1 MHALPIAITLKRRR
15 AFQSFLGVSPALI
28 AIGLFLI
35 VPILIVIGYSLM
47 EANPYGGVN
56 KVFSSDAYTSLLFE
70 RQLDDSLAFADSY
83 LLIALRSIG
92 IAGLTTVITLLVG
105 FPVAVWLAMQP
116 PHRRGLL
123 IFLITVPFWA
133 NLLIRT
139 YAWILLLR
147 NTGVINNSLMG
158 LGVIDQ
164 PLQLLYT
171 DGAVLLG
178 LVYTYAPFVVLPIY
192 ATLEK
197 MDIRL
202 LEAAQDLYAGR
213 IRTLRKVVLPIAKPG
228 IFAGAIL
235 TFVPCLG
242 AMIAPELLG
251 GGTRMMLGNLI
262 FRQFSDARNW
272 PFGAALSLVLMAAV
286 MLVLT
291 VYALRA
297 GRQRIAKGGAWCG
310 VYSIHTAL
318 GCRIFQAS
326 VVSASCSTYTST
338 RPSWC
343 WWCSRSTPTSP
354 RPYGPASA
362 WTGTGRRSPT
372 RPCARRR
379 ATVC

>member
-1 MHALPIAITLKRRR
+1 MTAFPPPPRPSTRERRQVL
-15 AFQSFLGVSPALI
+15 AQVLGVSPALL
-28 AIGLFLI
+28 AIGVFLVIPIFI
-35 VPILIVIGYSLM
+35 VVAYSLM
-47 EANPYGGVN
+47 QANPYGGVDP
-56 KVFSSDAYTSLLFE
+56 VFSTEAYVGLVFE
-70 RQLDDSLAFADSY
+70 RQLDDSLALATTY
-83 LLIALRSIG
+83 LMIALRSIG
-92 IAGLTTVITLLVG
+92 IAGATTLITLLIG
-105 FPVAVWLAMQP
+105 FLVAVWLAMQP
-116 PHRRGLL
+116 VRRRGLL

-147 NTGVINNSLMG
+147 DTGVINNGLVGMG
-158 LGVIDQ
+158 LIEH
-164 PLQLLYT
+164 PLPLLYNN
-171 DGAVLLG
+171 GAVLVG

-213 IRTLRKVVLPIAKPG
+213 WRTLRKVVWPIARPG
-228 IFAGAIL
+228 VMAGAIL

-291 VYALRA
+291 LYALRA
-297 GRQRIAKGGAWCG
+297 ERRQALTGA
-310 VYSIHTAL
+310 S
-318 GCRIFQAS
+318 Q
-326 VVSASCSTYTST
+326 
-338 RPSWC
+338 
-343 WWCSRSTPTSP
+343 
-354 RPYGPASA
+354 
-362 WTGTGRRSPT
+362 
-372 RPCARRR
+372 
-379 ATVC
+379 

>member
-1 MHALPIAITLKRRR
+1 MHASSISQHLERRKALR
-15 AFQSFLGVSPALI
+15 SFLGVSPALV

-47 EANPYGGVN
+47 ESNPYGGVN

-92 IAGLTTVITLLVG
+92 IAGLTTVITLLIG

-116 PHRRGLL
+116 VQRRGLL

-158 LGVIDQ
+158 LGVIHE

-213 IRTLRKVVLPIAKPG
+213 WRTLRKVVLPIAKPG

-297 GRQRIAKGGAWCG
+297 QRQKTLQEGA
-310 VYSIHTAL
+310 
-318 GCRIFQAS
+318 
-326 VVSASCSTYTST
+326 
-338 RPSWC
+338 
-343 WWCSRSTPTSP
+343 
-354 RPYGPASA
+354 
-362 WTGTGRRSPT
+362 
-372 RPCARRR
+372 
-379 ATVC
+379 

>member
-1 MHALPIAITLKRRR
+1 MNPTSLAPGAQLARRQAMQR
-15 AFQSFLGVSPALI
+15 FLGVSPALV

-35 VPILIVIGYSLM
+35 LPILIVVAYSLM

-56 KVFSSDAYTSLLFE
+56 RAFSIESYLSLLFE

-83 LLIALRSIG
+83 LVIALRSLG
-92 IAGLTTVITLLVG
+92 IAAATTAITLLVG

-116 PHRRGLL
+116 AHRRGLL

-147 NTGVINNSLMG
+147 GSGVVNTSLMG
-158 LGVIDQ
+158 LGLIDQ

-192 ATLEK
+192 ACLEK
-197 MDIRL
+197 MDMRL

-213 IRTLRKVVLPIAKPG
+213 LRTLRKVVLPIARPG
-228 IFAGAIL
+228 ILAGAIL

-251 GGTRMMLGNLI
+251 GGTKMMLGNLI

-291 VYALRA
+291 FYALRA
-297 GRQRIAKGGAWCG
+297 ERQRLARGG
-310 VYSIHTAL
+310 V
-318 GCRIFQAS
+318 
-326 VVSASCSTYTST
+326 
-338 RPSWC
+338 
-343 WWCSRSTPTSP
+343 
-354 RPYGPASA
+354 
-362 WTGTGRRSPT
+362 
-372 RPCARRR
+372 
-379 ATVC
+379 

>member
-1 MHALPIAITLKRRR
+1 MHASSISQHLERRKALR
-15 AFQSFLGVSPALI
+15 SVLGVSPALI

-92 IAGLTTVITLLVG
+92 IAGLTTLITLLIG

-116 PHRRGLL
+116 VQRRGLL

-158 LGVIDQ
+158 LGVIHE

-213 IRTLRKVVLPIAKPG
+213 WRTLRKVVLPIAKPG

-297 GRQRIAKGGAWCG
+297 QRQRTLQEGA
-310 VYSIHTAL
+310 
-318 GCRIFQAS
+318 
-326 VVSASCSTYTST
+326 
-338 RPSWC
+338 
-343 WWCSRSTPTSP
+343 
-354 RPYGPASA
+354 
-362 WTGTGRRSPT
+362 
-372 RPCARRR
+372 
-379 ATVC
+379 

>member
-1 MHALPIAITLKRRR
+1 MHRSTRSGAALHERR
-15 AFQSFLGVSPALI
+15 QSLRNLLGVSPSLL

-35 VPILIVIGYSLM
+35 VPILLVVGYSLM
-47 EANPYGGVN
+47 EANPYGGVEP
-56 KVFSSDAYTSLLFE
+56 VFSTEAYLSLLFE
-70 RQLDDSLAFADSY
+70 RQLDDSLAFVDAY

-92 IAGLTTVITLLVG
+92 IAAATTLVTLLIG

-116 PHRRGLL
+116 PHKRGLL

-147 NTGVINNSLMG
+147 ESGVVNGTLMG
-158 LGVIDQ
+158 LGLVDQ

-197 MDIRL
+197 MDMRL

-213 IRTLRKVVLPIAKPG
+213 WRTLRKVVLPIARPG
-228 IFAGAIL
+228 ILAGAIL

-242 AMIAPELLG
+242 AMVAPELLG

-272 PFGAALSLVLMAAV
+272 PFGSALALVLMAAV

-291 VYALRA
+291 LYALRA
-297 GRQRIAKGGAWCG
+297 ERVRIARGG
-310 VYSIHTAL
+310 V
-318 GCRIFQAS
+318 
-326 VVSASCSTYTST
+326 
-338 RPSWC
+338 
-343 WWCSRSTPTSP
+343 
-354 RPYGPASA
+354 
-362 WTGTGRRSPT
+362 
-372 RPCARRR
+372 
-379 ATVC
+379 

>member
-1 MHALPIAITLKRRR
+1 MHASSISQHLERRKALR
-15 AFQSFLGVSPALI
+15 SFLGVSPALV

-92 IAGLTTVITLLVG
+92 IAGLTTVITLLIG

-116 PHRRGLL
+116 VQRRGLL

-158 LGVIDQ
+158 LGVIHE

-297 GRQRIAKGGAWCG
+297 QRQKALQEGA
-310 VYSIHTAL
+310 
-318 GCRIFQAS
+318 
-326 VVSASCSTYTST
+326 
-338 RPSWC
+338 
-343 WWCSRSTPTSP
+343 
-354 RPYGPASA
+354 
-362 WTGTGRRSPT
+362 
-372 RPCARRR
+372 
-379 ATVC
+379 

>member
-1 MHALPIAITLKRRR
+1 MTQAIQPPGALLARRQ
-15 AFQSFLGVSPALI
+15 AMQSFLGVSPALV

-35 VPILIVIGYSLM
+35 LPILIVVAYSLM

-56 KVFSSDAYTSLLFE
+56 RVFSTESYLSLLFE

-83 LLIALRSIG
+83 LVIALRSVG
-92 IAGLTTVITLLVG
+92 VAAATTAITLLVG

-116 PHRRGLL
+116 AHRRGLL

-147 NTGVINNSLMG
+147 GTGVVNNGLMG
-158 LGVIDQ
+158 LGLIDQ
-164 PLQLLYT
+164 PLQLLYSE
-171 DGAVLLG
+171 GAVLLG

-192 ATLEK
+192 ACLEK
-197 MDIRL
+197 MDMRL

-213 IRTLRKVVLPIAKPG
+213 LRTLRKVVLPIARPG
-228 IFAGAIL
+228 ILAGAIL

-251 GGTRMMLGNLI
+251 GGTKMMLGNLI

-291 VYALRA
+291 LYALRA
-297 GRQRIAKGGAWCG
+297 ERQRHARGG
-310 VYSIHTAL
+310 V
-318 GCRIFQAS
+318 
-326 VVSASCSTYTST
+326 
-338 RPSWC
+338 
-343 WWCSRSTPTSP
+343 
-354 RPYGPASA
+354 
-362 WTGTGRRSPT
+362 
-372 RPCARRR
+372 
-379 ATVC
+379 

>member
-1 MHALPIAITLKRRR
+1 MHASSISQHLERRKALR
-15 AFQSFLGVSPALI
+15 SVLGVSPALI

-56 KVFSSDAYTSLLFE
+56 KVFSSDAYTALLFE
-70 RQLDDSLAFADSY
+70 RQLDDSLAFTDSY

-92 IAGLTTVITLLVG
+92 IAGLTTLITLLIG

-116 PHRRGLL
+116 VQRRGLL

-147 NTGVINNSLMG
+147 NTGVINNSLMDLG
-158 LGVIDQ
+158 LIHE

-213 IRTLRKVVLPIAKPG
+213 WRTLRKVVLPIAKQG

-297 GRQRIAKGGAWCG
+297 QRQRPLQEGA
-310 VYSIHTAL
+310 
-318 GCRIFQAS
+318 
-326 VVSASCSTYTST
+326 
-338 RPSWC
+338 
-343 WWCSRSTPTSP
+343 
-354 RPYGPASA
+354 
-362 WTGTGRRSPT
+362 
-372 RPCARRR
+372 
-379 ATVC
+379 

>member
-1 MHALPIAITLKRRR
+1 MHRSTRSGAALHARR
-15 AFQSFLGVSPALI
+15 QSLRNLLGVSPALL

-35 VPILIVIGYSLM
+35 VPILLVVGYSLM
-47 EANPYGGVN
+47 EANPYGGVEP
-56 KVFSSDAYTSLLFE
+56 VFSTEAYLSLLFE
-70 RQLDDSLAFADSY
+70 RQLDDSLAFVDAY

-92 IAGLTTVITLLVG
+92 IAAATTLVTLLIG

-116 PHRRGLL
+116 PHKRGLL

-147 NTGVINNSLMG
+147 ETGVVNGTLVG
-158 LGVIDQ
+158 LGLVDQ

-197 MDIRL
+197 MDMRL

-213 IRTLRKVVLPIAKPG
+213 WRTLRKVVLPIARPG
-228 IFAGAIL
+228 ILAGAIL

-242 AMIAPELLG
+242 AMVAPELLG

-272 PFGAALSLVLMAAV
+272 PFGSALALVLMAAV

-291 VYALRA
+291 LYALRA
-297 GRQRIAKGGAWCG
+297 ERVRIARGG
-310 VYSIHTAL
+310 V
-318 GCRIFQAS
+318 
-326 VVSASCSTYTST
+326 
-338 RPSWC
+338 
-343 WWCSRSTPTSP
+343 
-354 RPYGPASA
+354 
-362 WTGTGRRSPT
+362 
-372 RPCARRR
+372 
-379 ATVC
+379 

>member
-1 MHALPIAITLKRRR
+1 MHASSISQHLERRKALR
-15 AFQSFLGVSPALI
+15 SFLGVSPALV

-92 IAGLTTVITLLVG
+92 IAGLTTVITLLIG

-116 PHRRGLL
+116 VQRRGLL

-158 LGVIDQ
+158 LGVIHE

-197 MDIRL
+197 MDTRL

-272 PFGAALSLVLMAAV
+272 PFGAALSLVLMATV

-297 GRQRIAKGGAWCG
+297 QRQKTLQEGA
-310 VYSIHTAL
+310 
-318 GCRIFQAS
+318 
-326 VVSASCSTYTST
+326 
-338 RPSWC
+338 
-343 WWCSRSTPTSP
+343 
-354 RPYGPASA
+354 
-362 WTGTGRRSPT
+362 
-372 RPCARRR
+372 
-379 ATVC
+379 

>member
-228 IFAGAIL
+228 IFAGTIL

-297 GRQRIAKGGAWCG
+297 ERQRIAKGGA
-310 VYSIHTAL
+310 
-318 GCRIFQAS
+318 
-326 VVSASCSTYTST
+326 
-338 RPSWC
+338 
-343 WWCSRSTPTSP
+343 
-354 RPYGPASA
+354 
-362 WTGTGRRSPT
+362 
-372 RPCARRR
+372 
-379 ATVC
+379 

>member
-1 MHALPIAITLKRRR
+1 MQASSISQHLERRK
-15 AFQSFLGVSPALI
+15 AFRSFLGVSPALVT
-28 AIGLFLI
+28 IGLFLI
-35 VPILIVIGYSLM
+35 VPILIVIAYSLM

-92 IAGLTTVITLLVG
+92 IAGLTTVITLLIG

-116 PHRRGLL
+116 VQRRGLL

-158 LGVIDQ
+158 LGVIHE

-251 GGTRMMLGNLI
+251 GGTKMMLGNLI

-297 GRQRIAKGGAWCG
+297 QRQRNVQEGA
-310 VYSIHTAL
+310 
-318 GCRIFQAS
+318 
-326 VVSASCSTYTST
+326 
-338 RPSWC
+338 
-343 WWCSRSTPTSP
+343 
-354 RPYGPASA
+354 
-362 WTGTGRRSPT
+362 
-372 RPCARRR
+372 
-379 ATVC
+379 

>member
-1 MHALPIAITLKRRR
+1 MHASSISQHLERRKALR
-15 AFQSFLGVSPALI
+15 SFLGVSPALI

-56 KVFSSDAYTSLLFE
+56 QVFSSNAYTALLFE
-70 RQLDDSLAFADSY
+70 RQLDDSLAFTDSY

-92 IAGLTTVITLLVG
+92 IAGLTTVITLLIG

-116 PHRRGLL
+116 VQRRGLL

-147 NTGVINNSLMG
+147 NTGVINNSLMDLG
-158 LGVIDQ
+158 LIQ
-164 PLQLLYT
+164 EPLQLLYT

-213 IRTLRKVVLPIAKPG
+213 WRTLRKVVLPIAKPG

-297 GRQRIAKGGAWCG
+297 QRQRTLQEGA
-310 VYSIHTAL
+310 
-318 GCRIFQAS
+318 
-326 VVSASCSTYTST
+326 
-338 RPSWC
+338 
-343 WWCSRSTPTSP
+343 
-354 RPYGPASA
+354 
-362 WTGTGRRSPT
+362 
-372 RPCARRR
+372 
-379 ATVC
+379 

>member
-1 MHALPIAITLKRRR
+1 MNPTSLAPGALLARRQ
-15 AFQSFLGVSPALI
+15 AMQSFLGVSPALV

-35 VPILIVIGYSLM
+35 LPILIVVAYSLM

-56 KVFSSDAYTSLLFE
+56 RVFSTESYLSLLFE

-83 LLIALRSIG
+83 LVIALRSMG
-92 IAGLTTVITLLVG
+92 IAAATTLITLLVG
-105 FPVAVWLAMQP
+105 FPVAVWLSMQP

-147 NTGVINNSLMG
+147 GSGVVNNSLMG
-158 LGVIDQ
+158 LGLIDQ
-164 PLQLLYT
+164 PLELLYT

-192 ATLEK
+192 ACLEK
-197 MDIRL
+197 MDMRL

-213 IRTLRKVVLPIAKPG
+213 VRTLRKVVLPIAKPG
-228 IFAGAIL
+228 ILAGAIL

-251 GGTRMMLGNLI
+251 GGTKMMLGNLI

-297 GRQRIAKGGAWCG
+297 ERQRVARGG
-310 VYSIHTAL
+310 V
-318 GCRIFQAS
+318 
-326 VVSASCSTYTST
+326 
-338 RPSWC
+338 
-343 WWCSRSTPTSP
+343 
-354 RPYGPASA
+354 
-362 WTGTGRRSPT
+362 
-372 RPCARRR
+372 
-379 ATVC
+379 

>member
-1 MHALPIAITLKRRR
+1 MHASPITHNLERRR
-15 AFQSFLGVSPALI
+15 ALHSFLGVSPALL
-28 AIGLFLI
+28 AIGLFLL

-56 KVFSSDAYTSLLFE
+56 KVLSSEAYTSLLFE
-70 RQLDDSLAFADSY
+70 RQLDDSLAFTDSY
-83 LLIALRSIG
+83 LVIALRSIG
-92 IAGLTTVITLLVG
+92 IAGLTTLITLLIG

-116 PHRRGLL
+116 VHRRGLL

-147 NTGVINNSLMG
+147 NTGVINNSLLG
-158 LGVIDQ
+158 LGLIDQ

-197 MDIRL
+197 MDTRL

-213 IRTLRKVVLPIAKPG
+213 LRTLRKVVLPIARPG
-228 IFAGAIL
+228 IIAGAIL

-291 VYALRA
+291 LYALRA
-297 GRQRIAKGGAWCG
+297 QRQRVAREGA
-310 VYSIHTAL
+310 
-318 GCRIFQAS
+318 
-326 VVSASCSTYTST
+326 
-338 RPSWC
+338 
-343 WWCSRSTPTSP
+343 
-354 RPYGPASA
+354 
-362 WTGTGRRSPT
+362 
-372 RPCARRR
+372 
-379 ATVC
+379 

>member
-1 MHALPIAITLKRRR
+1 MHASSISQHLERRKALR
-15 AFQSFLGVSPALI
+15 SFLGVSPALI

-56 KVFSSDAYTSLLFE
+56 QVFSSDAYTALLFE
-70 RQLDDSLAFADSY
+70 RQLDDSLAFTDSY

-92 IAGLTTVITLLVG
+92 IAGLTTVITLLIG

-116 PHRRGLL
+116 VQRRGLL

-147 NTGVINNSLMG
+147 NTGVINNSLMDLG
-158 LGVIDQ
+158 LIHE

-213 IRTLRKVVLPIAKPG
+213 WRTLRKVVLPIAKPG

-297 GRQRIAKGGAWCG
+297 QRQRTLQEGA
-310 VYSIHTAL
+310 
-318 GCRIFQAS
+318 
-326 VVSASCSTYTST
+326 
-338 RPSWC
+338 
-343 WWCSRSTPTSP
+343 
-354 RPYGPASA
+354 
-362 WTGTGRRSPT
+362 
-372 RPCARRR
+372 
-379 ATVC
+379 

>member
-1 MHALPIAITLKRRR
+1 MNQLSTTAGNSLERRKALH
-15 AFQSFLGVSPALI
+15 SFLGVSPALLS
-28 AIGLFLI
+28 IGLFLI
-35 VPILIVIGYSLM
+35 VPIFIVVGYSLM
-47 EANPYGGVN
+47 QANPYGGVN
-56 KVFSSDAYTSLLFE
+56 QHFSTEAYVSLLFE

-83 LLIALRSIG
+83 LTIALRSIG
-92 IAGLTTVITLLVG
+92 IAAATTAITLAVG

-116 PHRRGLL
+116 AHRRGLL

-147 NTGVINNSLMG
+147 GTGVVNGTLMS
-158 LGVIDQ
+158 LGVIHQ
-164 PLQLLYT
+164 PLNLLYT

-197 MDIRL
+197 MDMRL

-213 IRTLRKVVLPIAKPG
+213 IRTLRKVVLPIARPG
-228 IFAGAIL
+228 ILAGAIL

-251 GGTRMMLGNLI
+251 GGTKMMLGNLI

-286 MLVLT
+286 MLVLMF
-291 VYALRA
+291 YAMRA
-297 GRQRIAKGGAWCG
+297 ERLRIARGGE
-310 VYSIHTAL
+310 
-318 GCRIFQAS
+318 
-326 VVSASCSTYTST
+326 
-338 RPSWC
+338 
-343 WWCSRSTPTSP
+343 
-354 RPYGPASA
+354 
-362 WTGTGRRSPT
+362 
-372 RPCARRR
+372 
-379 ATVC
+379 

>member
-1 MHALPIAITLKRRR
+1 MHASSISQHPERRKALR
-15 AFQSFLGVSPALI
+15 SVLGVSPALI

-56 KVFSSDAYTSLLFE
+56 KVFSSDAYTALLFE
-70 RQLDDSLAFADSY
+70 RQLDDSLAFTDSY

-92 IAGLTTVITLLVG
+92 IAGLTTLITLLIG

-116 PHRRGLL
+116 VQRRGLL

-147 NTGVINNSLMG
+147 NTGVINNSLMDLG
-158 LGVIDQ
+158 LIHE

-213 IRTLRKVVLPIAKPG
+213 WRTLRKVVLPIARPG

-297 GRQRIAKGGAWCG
+297 QRQRTLQEGA
-310 VYSIHTAL
+310 
-318 GCRIFQAS
+318 
-326 VVSASCSTYTST
+326 
-338 RPSWC
+338 
-343 WWCSRSTPTSP
+343 
-354 RPYGPASA
+354 
-362 WTGTGRRSPT
+362 
-372 RPCARRR
+372 
-379 ATVC
+379 

>member
-1 MHALPIAITLKRRR
+1 MHASSISQHLERRKALR
-15 AFQSFLGVSPALI
+15 SFLGVSPALV

-92 IAGLTTVITLLVG
+92 IAGLTTVITLLIG

-116 PHRRGLL
+116 VQRRGLL

-158 LGVIDQ
+158 LGVIHE

-213 IRTLRKVVLPIAKPG
+213 WRTLRKVVLPIAKPG

-297 GRQRIAKGGAWCG
+297 QRQKTLQEGA
-310 VYSIHTAL
+310 
-318 GCRIFQAS
+318 
-326 VVSASCSTYTST
+326 
-338 RPSWC
+338 
-343 WWCSRSTPTSP
+343 
-354 RPYGPASA
+354 
-362 WTGTGRRSPT
+362 
-372 RPCARRR
+372 
-379 ATVC
+379 

>member
-1 MHALPIAITLKRRR
+1 MHASPNTHNLERRR
-15 AFQSFLGVSPALI
+15 ALHSFLGVSPALL
-28 AIGLFLI
+28 AIGLFLL

-56 KVFSSDAYTSLLFE
+56 KVLSSDAYTSLLFE
-70 RQLDDSLAFADSY
+70 RQLDDSLAFTDSY
-83 LLIALRSIG
+83 LVIALRSIG
-92 IAGLTTVITLLVG
+92 IAGLTTLITLLIG

-116 PHRRGLL
+116 VQRRGLL

-147 NTGVINNSLMG
+147 NTGVINNSLLG
-158 LGVIDQ
+158 LGLIDQ

-197 MDIRL
+197 MDTRL

-213 IRTLRKVVLPIAKPG
+213 LRTLRKVVLPIARPG
-228 IFAGAIL
+228 IIAGAIL

-291 VYALRA
+291 LYALRA
-297 GRQRIAKGGAWCG
+297 QRQRVAREGA
-310 VYSIHTAL
+310 
-318 GCRIFQAS
+318 
-326 VVSASCSTYTST
+326 
-338 RPSWC
+338 
-343 WWCSRSTPTSP
+343 
-354 RPYGPASA
+354 
-362 WTGTGRRSPT
+362 
-372 RPCARRR
+372 
-379 ATVC
+379 

>member
-1 MHALPIAITLKRRR
+1 MHASPNTHSLERRR
-15 AFQSFLGVSPALI
+15 ALHSLLGVSPALL
-28 AIGLFLI
+28 AIGLFLL

-56 KVFSSDAYTSLLFE
+56 KVLSSDAYTSLLFE
-70 RQLDDSLAFADSY
+70 RQLDDSLAFTDSY
-83 LLIALRSIG
+83 LVIALRSIG
-92 IAGLTTVITLLVG
+92 IAGLTTLITLLIG

-116 PHRRGLL
+116 VHRRGLL

-147 NTGVINNSLMG
+147 NTGVINNSLLG

-197 MDIRL
+197 MDTRL

-213 IRTLRKVVLPIAKPG
+213 LRTLRKVVLPIARPG
-228 IFAGAIL
+228 IIAGAIL

-291 VYALRA
+291 LYALRA
-297 GRQRIAKGGAWCG
+297 QRQRIAREGA
-310 VYSIHTAL
+310 
-318 GCRIFQAS
+318 
-326 VVSASCSTYTST
+326 
-338 RPSWC
+338 
-343 WWCSRSTPTSP
+343 
-354 RPYGPASA
+354 
-362 WTGTGRRSPT
+362 
-372 RPCARRR
+372 
-379 ATVC
+379 

>member
-1 MHALPIAITLKRRR
+1 MHASSISQHLERRKALR
-15 AFQSFLGVSPALI
+15 SVLGVSPALI
-28 AIGLFLI
+28 AIGLFLV

-56 KVFSSDAYTSLLFE
+56 QVFSSDAYSALLFE
-70 RQLDDSLAFADSY
+70 RQLDDSLAFTDSY

-92 IAGLTTVITLLVG
+92 IAGLTTVVTLLIG

-116 PHRRGLL
+116 VQRRGLL

-158 LGVIDQ
+158 LGLINE

-213 IRTLRKVVLPIAKPG
+213 WRTLRKVVLPIAKPG

-291 VYALRA
+291 LYALRA
-297 GRQRIAKGGAWCG
+297 QRQRTLQEGA
-310 VYSIHTAL
+310 
-318 GCRIFQAS
+318 
-326 VVSASCSTYTST
+326 
-338 RPSWC
+338 
-343 WWCSRSTPTSP
+343 
-354 RPYGPASA
+354 
-362 WTGTGRRSPT
+362 
-372 RPCARRR
+372 
-379 ATVC
+379 